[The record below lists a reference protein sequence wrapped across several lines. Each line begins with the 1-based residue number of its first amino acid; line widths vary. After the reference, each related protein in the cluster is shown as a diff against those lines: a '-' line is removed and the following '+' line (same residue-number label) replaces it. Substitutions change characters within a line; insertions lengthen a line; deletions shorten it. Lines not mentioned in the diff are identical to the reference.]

1 VLNRI
6 NGKIIEVGFGNFFIF
21 FEDSM
26 KRNARTFEKK
36 TIKFKWFVYLSNYKL
51 DFSIIMIVTTK
62 IYIYTALRKI
72 INCKFFSI
80 LYASKIK

>member
-26 KRNARTFEKK
+26 KRNNNARTFEKK
-36 TIKFKWFVYLSNYKL
+36 NN
-51 DFSIIMIVTTK
+51 K
-62 IYIYTALRKI
+62 I
-72 INCKFFSI
+72 
-80 LYASKIK
+80 